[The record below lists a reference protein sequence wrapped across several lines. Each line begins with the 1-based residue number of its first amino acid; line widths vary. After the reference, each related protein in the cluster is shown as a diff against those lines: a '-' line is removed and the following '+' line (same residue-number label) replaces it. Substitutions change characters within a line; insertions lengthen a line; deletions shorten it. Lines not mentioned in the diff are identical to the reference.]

1 MNAKQYQI
9 MREEFLEETLK
20 LSDNK
25 RIEYTEGNHKSNVL
39 WNFENIAKTLGLSP
53 MKVLSVYLLKHTV
66 VFLTI
71 SKMVRNT
78 LKVSKVGSWT
88 SLTIFYYWCA

>member
-9 MREEFLEETLK
+9 MREDFLSETLK

-39 WNFENIAKTLGLSP
+39 WNFENIA
-53 MKVLSVYLLKHTV
+53 

-71 SKMVRNT
+71 LKMVKNI
-78 LKVSKVGSWT
+78 LKVSKVGLWT
-88 SLTIFYYWCA
+88 SLIIYYYWCA